1 MGSIEQD
8 YESLAVAQA
17 PKDEVYRFEISH
29 KTVTRTS
36 LILTLLLVAAMGT
49 VAVVDKVHGSS
60 KIGAQDMTSASSAGG
75 SLESVQHDDSVCP
88 SNFKKFQK
96 MPQMFVCKEDSM
108 QIQSLSSYHLYA
120 QKMDCVDELAALACL
135 DECKSM

>member
-60 KIGAQDMTSASSAGG
+60 KIGAQDMTSASSLPDVPEAILLDCFGEDWHKRYNSQEECRLKNTIKTLKT
-75 SLESVQHDDSVCP
+75 SL
-88 SNFKKFQK
+88 
-96 MPQMFVCKEDSM
+96 
-108 QIQSLSSYHLYA
+108 
-120 QKMDCVDELAALACL
+120 
-135 DECKSM
+135 